1 MKLLW
6 IHQVL
11 AHGVKLCTW
20 GGSLVSFSLYVW
32 WSFPTLT
39 GPITLSDVLWFG
51 AGLVASVPLG
61 WLLGGLYLGVF
72 VSAIARRINGAPYVE
87 GDKIRIL
94 VGPYKNRVTDV
105 YEVWTTRNQ
114 IRVDLGEEAKKNV
127 TDVFFA
133 EEVSREKNSEDNSL
147 VSRRS

>member
-1 MKLLW
+1 M
-6 IHQVL
+6 
-11 AHGVKLCTW
+11 
-20 GGSLVSFSLYVW
+20 
-32 WSFPTLT
+32 
-39 GPITLSDVLWFG
+39 
-51 AGLVASVPLG
+51 ASVPLG